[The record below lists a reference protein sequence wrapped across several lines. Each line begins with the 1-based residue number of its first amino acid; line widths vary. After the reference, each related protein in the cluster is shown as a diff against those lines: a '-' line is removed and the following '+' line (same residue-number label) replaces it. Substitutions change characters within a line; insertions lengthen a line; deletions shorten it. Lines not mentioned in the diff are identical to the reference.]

1 MSQGEL
7 PQGWRAV
14 VLSDICDVNPPI
26 SLPEEDIEKV
36 FDFVPMDAVDETTA
50 SITYRSQRTLAQVR
64 QGKTRFQIGD
74 VLFAK
79 ITPCTENGKVAL
91 VERLD
96 SEMGFGSTEFYIL
109 RAKDG
114 LLPVYLWFWLRSPA
128 TRQAAVDSMTGS
140 SGRQRV
146 PSSFWGNIS
155 IPLPPLPVQR
165 AIVAILSKADAVRR
179 KRVEARLLVDK
190 ALPALFIDICG
201 DPFSNAL
208 KWSTH
213 PLTDFIISSRN
224 GFASGERN
232 VVDGVAQVRMNNILT
247 TGWFNKSAVRRVG
260 RHTNHNSYI
269 LSDGDVLFNNTNSP
283 ELVGKT
289 TIFREPEDWY
299 FSNYISRLRVNT
311 DIVTP
316 EWLWGLLNL
325 LWRRGVLRGMCRQ
338 WVNQAAI
345 PLDEL
350 LALSVPIPPH
360 GRLEAHRQ
368 AVNKIEQ
375 IKTSIEERASVIER
389 LFAVLLPQ
397 AFTGELT
404 AEWEREHADLITAE
418 VARLERRPRLA
429 LLALVA
435 HRRRRREEPVG
446 ITSLMKYAFLAQ
458 MQGAAF
464 EQANQR
470 LYQFVPYHYGPFA
483 QELYDDLAALEV
495 EGWLTVARPEGE
507 LTTHERIDITLNPAR
522 AAELPAALADLSDA
536 ERAALAAV
544 IERYGDLSH
553 NDLLAAVYEAY
564 PEYARK
570 SRLRRKK

>member
-1 MSQGEL
+1 M
-7 PQGWRAV
+7 
-14 VLSDICDVNPPI
+14 
-26 SLPEEDIEKV
+26 K
-36 FDFVPMDAVDETTA
+36 
-50 SITYRSQRTLAQVR
+50 
-64 QGKTRFQIGD
+64 QIKAG
-74 VLFAK
+74 
-79 ITPCTENGKVAL
+79 T
-91 VERLD
+91 
-96 SEMGFGSTEFYIL
+96 SGSTNQVEL
-109 RAKDG
+109 
-114 LLPVYLWFWLRSPA
+114 SA
-128 TRQAAVDSMTGS
+128 TRVSE
-140 SGRQRV
+140 
-146 PSSFWGNIS
+146 FE

-299 FSNYISRLRVNT
+299 FSNHISRLRVNT

-404 AEWEREHADLITAE
+404 AEWEREHADLIAAE
-418 VARLERRPRLA
+418 VARLERRPQLA

-435 HRRRRREEPVG
+435 HRRQRREEPVG

-464 EQANQR
+464 GQANQR

-483 QELYDDLAALEV
+483 QELYDDLAALEA

>member
-1 MSQGEL
+1 LQEGDLVLTEGGDPDKLGRGYIWNGEIDVCIHQNHIFRVRLDQHKVL
-7 PQGWRAV
+7 PMYLAGLMRTAYAKHYF
-14 VLSDICDVNPPI
+14 LKAAKRTSN
-26 SLPEEDIEKV
+26 L
-36 FDFVPMDAVDETTA
+36 A
-50 SITYRSQRTLAQVR
+50 SINMTQLKAFLVPVPTLDLQRLYVTSAETLLADLAKKQ
-64 QGKTRFQIGD
+64 QGLQLAD
-74 VLFAK
+74 VLFH
-79 ITPCTENGKVAL
+79 
-91 VERLD
+91 
-96 SEMGFGSTEFYIL
+96 S
-109 RAKDG
+109 
-114 LLPVYLWFWLRSPA
+114 
-128 TRQAAVDSMTGS
+128 
-140 SGRQRV
+140 
-146 PSSFWGNIS
+146 
-155 IPLPPLPVQR
+155 
-165 AIVAILSKADAVRR
+165 
-179 KRVEARLLVDK
+179 
-190 ALPALFIDICG
+190 
-201 DPFSNAL
+201 
-208 KWSTH
+208 
-213 PLTDFIISSRN
+213 
-224 GFASGERN
+224 
-232 VVDGVAQVRMNNILT
+232 
-247 TGWFNKSAVRRVG
+247 
-260 RHTNHNSYI
+260 
-269 LSDGDVLFNNTNSP
+269 
-283 ELVGKT
+283 
-289 TIFREPEDWY
+289 
-299 FSNYISRLRVNT
+299 
-311 DIVTP
+311 
-316 EWLWGLLNL
+316 
-325 LWRRGVLRGMCRQ
+325 
-338 WVNQAAI
+338 
-345 PLDEL
+345 
-350 LALSVPIPPH
+350 ALS
-360 GRLEAHRQ
+360 R
-368 AVNKIEQ
+368 
-375 IKTSIEERASVIER
+375 
-389 LFAVLLPQ
+389 